1 MKIKIGKKNIE
12 LKYTIRAMIMY
23 ENMAQKSFNP
33 QTLTDII
40 TFMYCIIVS
49 SSKDYSFKFD
59 QFIDYLDEPHYQL
72 GPPIPEPTSGYTN
85 SLNTLLLFIIVI
97 IFLYCK

>member
-12 LKYTIRAMIMY
+12 LKYSIRAMIMY
-23 ENMAQKSFNP
+23 ENMVEKSFNP

-59 QFIDYLDEPHYQL
+59 QFTMIQYM
-72 GPPIPEPTSGYTN
+72 N
-85 SLNTLLLFIIVI
+85 VI
-97 IFLYCK
+97 MSVSV

>member
-59 QFIDYLDEPHYQL
+59 QFIDYLDEH
-72 GPPIPEPTSGYTN
+72 PEIMTEFSEWITSNANTN
-85 SLNTLLLFIIVI
+85 SDLSKN
-97 IFLYCK
+97 